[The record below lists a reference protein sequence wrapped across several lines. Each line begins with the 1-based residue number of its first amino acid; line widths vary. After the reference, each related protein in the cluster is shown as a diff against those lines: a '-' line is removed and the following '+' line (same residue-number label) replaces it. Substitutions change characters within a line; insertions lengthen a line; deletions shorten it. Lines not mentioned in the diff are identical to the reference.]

1 MLTPQ
6 EVASRSFA
14 KAAFGGYTM
23 SMVDEF
29 LDELTEDYTALYKE
43 NTALK
48 AKMKILV
55 DKIEEY
61 RSTEDSMRT
70 ALLTAQKMATSMV
83 AEAEEKK
90 SSILAD
96 VEAEARRR
104 YETVQAELAAEQ
116 QRLSNVKEE
125 NTAFIAEMRRFYEKQ
140 IALLDSVPEMEFSA
154 PVAPV
159 VSPEVSDIG
168 QKIVSA
174 FLNPEEEA
182 QEESEPTRDIA
193 VEMAAEELAVE
204 PEAEPMDE
212 EPETVAEKASRR
224 FSLENLKFGRN
235 YQSGV

>member
-6 EVASRSFA
+6 EVASRAFTRVS
-14 KAAFGGYTM
+14 FGGYNM

-29 LDELTEDYTALYKE
+29 LDELTDDYTALYKE

-55 DKIEEY
+55 DKVEEY

-90 SSILAD
+90 TGILAD
-96 VEAEARRR
+96 VEAEARRQ
-104 YETVQAELAAEQ
+104 YEAVRSEIAAEQ
-116 QRLSNVKEE
+116 QRLLNVREE

-140 IALLDSVPEMEFSA
+140 IALLDSVPEMAVSA
-154 PVAPV
+154 SDAPAA
-159 VSPEVSDIG
+159 SQEVSDIG
-168 QKIVSA
+168 QKILASFPETGA
-174 FLNPEEEA
+174 DGQDEEPEEALPAE
-182 QEESEPTRDIA
+182 ELEYLPESEPED
-193 VEMAAEELAVE
+193 E
-204 PEAEPMDE
+204 PEAEK
-212 EPETVAEKASRR
+212 TTRR